1 MIIDT
6 LASRKKY
13 YCIHPLFENAF
24 EYIQKQNLE
33 EMAEG
38 NYEID
43 GDQLRAIISEKT
55 GKTEEEA
62 IAKFECHDL
71 HIDIQVCIKGE
82 EKIGWKP
89 RTECFHQKEPYNA
102 HKDVSFYDDV
112 PDMYFKLRSDQFAIF
127 FPEDVHAPMIGNGL
141 IKKMVVKV
149 KI

>member
-1 MIIDT
+1 M
-6 LASRKKY
+6 S
-13 YCIHPLFENAF
+13 
-24 EYIQKQNLE
+24 
-33 EMAEG
+33 
-38 NYEID
+38 
-43 GDQLRAIISEKT
+43 
-55 GKTEEEA
+55 
-62 IAKFECHDL
+62 L